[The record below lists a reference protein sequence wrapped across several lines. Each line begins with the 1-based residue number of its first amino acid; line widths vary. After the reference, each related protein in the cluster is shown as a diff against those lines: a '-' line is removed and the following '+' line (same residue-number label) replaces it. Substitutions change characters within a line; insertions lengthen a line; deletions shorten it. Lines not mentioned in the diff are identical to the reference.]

1 MVRRFSPFVNFL
13 SREKPQKRAW
23 IVAQDG
29 VFWPTSKSGS
39 GLGLTSANTGD
50 IDRANRP
57 AFPRAVFPDD
67 VKSSSAKGS
76 SREIVRFLLRSVGA
90 LCRDIRFIRVRF

>member
-1 MVRRFSPFVNFL
+1 L
-13 SREKPQKRAW
+13 AD
-23 IVAQDG
+23 I
-29 VFWPTSKSGS
+29 KSGS

-50 IDRANRP
+50 IDRATALP
-57 AFPRAVFPDD
+57 FPRVLFPDD

-90 LCRDIRFIRVRF
+90 LCRDMQFVRG